1 MLLFY
6 YYRVWLL
13 LLLEGDS
20 GSASRNREVV
30 ALGLPLAERSIHSL
44 ERGPSCISHCSPTA
58 PLRARGEERDSF
70 CKPFRARAVFHSY
83 SVEGGSY
90 YLLSHPEVALPDL
103 PRAVGSEQHV
113 GPWPLP
119 VPGALPATQPCP
131 HGDCLPRPQVLLR
144 YISQAP
150 DEKPG
155 TRGWGGT
162 RACKPC
168 CPGSGRSAVSSLGG
182 R

>member
-1 MLLFY
+1 MTLDQPQGTGRLWPWGFPWQ
-6 YYRVWLL
+6 REAFTVWRGVPHASATALPQPHSEP
-13 LLLEGDS
+13 EG
-20 GSASRNREVV
+20 RRET
-30 ALGLPLAERSIHSL
+30 R
-44 ERGPSCISHCSPTA
+44 
-58 PLRARGEERDSF
+58 F

-83 SVEGGSY
+83 SAEGGSY

-103 PRAVGSEQHV
+103 PRAVGSEQHA

-119 VPGALPATQPCP
+119 VPGTLPATHPCP

-144 YISQAP
+144 CISQAA

-155 TRGWGGT
+155 ARGWGDT